1 MNVDPIIEITP
12 QKPIDANRTE
22 GSEGSIRRPTIS
34 RSREERTPRH
44 QIACRTLP
52 ERRAVFIR
60 RPPGSGCRIGTTYA
74 IMPACPSLSDKGSAM
89 KLKTRIEGGST
100 PRLERWGVD
109 SEYGRLREVL
119 VGPVDH
125 FAWRAGNSVAE
136 RSERVGLEF
145 DFEVARK
152 QYGEMLDVYRQAG
165 VNVHTLPPDPD
176 LPYQI
181 FARDSS
187 VMTPWGA
194 VILQTLKPYRRGE
207 YAACIQFYLDAGIPI
222 YDLITAGNVE
232 GGDVMVLKP
241 GIAICGFS
249 GERSIEP
256 AVKQLQSWFAAE
268 GWEMRTYEFDSH
280 FLHLDVQMGM
290 IAEGLAV
297 VCVEAVE
304 PELVGWLQS
313 QHIRAIPISYGDAMQ
328 LGSNVVA
335 LGDERV
341 LVPASSKNL
350 IAACRAEGLTVYD
363 PDVSMIGNGGGA
375 VHCMCQA
382 LRRDRVSPR

>member
-1 MNVDPIIEITP
+1 MSM
-12 QKPIDANRTE
+12 QLRT
-22 GSEGSIRRPTIS
+22 
-34 RSREERTPRH
+34 
-44 QIACRTLP
+44 
-52 ERRAVFIR
+52 RA
-60 RPPGSGCRIGTTYA
+60 
-74 IMPACPSLSDKGSAM
+74 
-89 KLKTRIEGGST
+89 EGGGT

-109 SEYGRLREVL
+109 SEYGTLRDVL
-119 VGPVDH
+119 IGPIDNFTWQGGNAV
-125 FAWRAGNSVAE
+125 AQRA
-136 RSERVGLEF
+136 ERVGLHF
-145 DFEVARK
+145 DFNVAQR
-152 QYGEMLDVYRQAG
+152 QYEEMLDAYRSAG
-165 VNVHTLPPDPD
+165 VKVHFLAPDPN

-194 VILQTLKPYRRGE
+194 VIMQMQKPYRRGE
-207 YAACIQFYLDAGIPI
+207 YAACLKFYLSQEIPI

-232 GGDVMVLKP
+232 GGDFMVLQP
-241 GIAICGFS
+241 GVAACGYS

-256 AVKQLQSWFAAE
+256 AVRQLKAWIEAE
-268 GWEMRTYEFDSH
+268 GWEMHTYAFDPH

-297 VCVEAVE
+297 ACVEAVE
-304 PELVGWLQS
+304 PELIEWLRS
-313 QHIRAIPISYGDAMQ
+313 KRIRVIPVPYSDAMQ
-328 LGSNVVA
+328 LGTNVVA
-335 LGDERV
+335 LGDGRV

-382 LRRDRVSPR
+382 LKRDPVARR

>member
-1 MNVDPIIEITP
+1 MQLKLRQDT
-12 QKPIDANRTE
+12 
-22 GSEGSIRRPTIS
+22 GG
-34 RSREERTPRH
+34 TPRH
-44 QIACRTLP
+44 
-52 ERRAVFIR
+52 
-60 RPPGSGCRIGTTYA
+60 
-74 IMPACPSLSDKGSAM
+74 DK
-89 KLKTRIEGGST
+89 
-100 PRLERWGVD
+100 WGVD
-109 SEYGRLREVL
+109 SEYGTLREVL
-119 VGPVDH
+119 VGPVDN

-136 RSERVGLEF
+136 RSERIGLQF
-145 DFEVARK
+145 DFATAKR
-152 QYGEMLDVYRQAG
+152 QYGEMLDVFRQAD
-165 VNVHTLPPDPD
+165 VNVHVLEPDPQ

-194 VILQTLKPYRRGE
+194 VIMQLQKPYRRGE
-207 YAACIQFYLDAGIPI
+207 YAACLKFYLSQGIPI
-222 YDLITAGNVE
+222 YDLVTAGNVE
-232 GGDVMVLKP
+232 GGDFMVLQP
-241 GIAICGFS
+241 GVAACGYS

-256 AVKQLQSWFAAE
+256 AVQQLQSWFEAE
-268 GWEMRTYEFDSH
+268 GWEFHRYAFDPH

-304 PELVGWLQS
+304 PELVDWLKS
-313 QHIRAIPISYGDAMQ
+313 RRIRAIPIPYGDAMQ

-335 LGDERV
+335 LGRERV

-350 IAACRAEGLTVYD
+350 VAACRAEGLTVYD

-382 LRRDRVSPR
+382 LERERAKAR